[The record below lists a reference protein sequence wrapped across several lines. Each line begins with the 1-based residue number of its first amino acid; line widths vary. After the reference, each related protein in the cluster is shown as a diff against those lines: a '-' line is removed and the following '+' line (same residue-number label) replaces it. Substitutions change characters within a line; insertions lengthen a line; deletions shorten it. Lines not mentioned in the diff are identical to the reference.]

1 MRLFN
6 LLDKDAVVPTR
17 ATAGSAGFDLYALND
32 AFVEDG
38 DVAVVSTGVSVDIPE
53 GHYALVCSR
62 SGLAAK
68 YGVFVLNAPGIIDAD
83 YRQEIKVILAK
94 FPNSMD
100 NGRFQINKGDRI
112 AQLLFGQ
119 CDVNIL
125 SRVTADAER
134 TGGFGSTGI

>member
-1 MRLFN
+1 MFN

-17 ATAGSAGFDLYALND
+17 ATSGSAGFDLYALED
-32 AFVEDG
+32 AQVEDG
-38 DVAVVSTGVSVDIPE
+38 DVAVISTGVSVDIPD

-68 YGVFVLNAPGIIDAD
+68 YGVFVLNAPGIIDSD
-83 YRQEIKVILAK
+83 YKQEIKVILAK
-94 FPNSMD
+94 FPNSKD
-100 NGRFQINKGDRI
+100 RGFFQINKGDRI
-112 AQLLFGQ
+112 AQLVFAQ

-134 TGGFGSTGI
+134 TGGLGSTGI